1 MLQTVLPQLEKYIII
16 KCNKNDLKSI
26 IMTNVPSHL
35 KEMRLTLGSGI
46 ICRWTTFEPN
56 INLLEQC
63 LYDKTQ
69 IIPVSYAWAFH
80 LIIEFVYH
88 PHNDTM
94 DISTYVKQTITE
106 NIPKITNEE
115 YTIYNKNNDEYI
127 TGNKVIYEMKEKDT
141 IDFYSPE
148 LIIETVTPHRK
159 PEYYEMKMWEK
170 IRIDYTPEIM
180 DRIYNKYEMKLEDG
194 TDVMERYKL
203 NNNPF
208 DALIVNTLQFS
219 HGTGG
224 FRYSW
229 VPSSSSS
236 ASSMSTN
243 L

>member
-1 MLQTVLPQLEKYIII
+1 MLQTISPQLEKYIII

-26 IMTNVPSHL
+26 VMTNVPPHL

-56 INLLEQC
+56 INLLEQW

-80 LIIEFVYH
+80 LIIEFVYY
-88 PHNDTM
+88 PHNNEIDP
-94 DISTYVKQTITE
+94 STYVEHTIVE
-106 NIPKITNEE
+106 SIPKITNEE
-115 YTIYNKNNDEYI
+115 STVYDKNSNEYI
-127 TGNKVIYEMKEKDT
+127 TGNKVIYNMKEKKR

-148 LIIETVTPHRK
+148 LIIETVIPSRK
-159 PEYYEMKMWEK
+159 LDYYEMKIWEK
-170 IRIDYTPEIM
+170 IRIKYTPDVM

-194 TDVMERYKL
+194 TNVMERYKL
-203 NNNPF
+203 NNDPF
-208 DALIVNTLQFS
+208 DVFIVNTLQFS

-229 VPSSSSS
+229 
-236 ASSMSTN
+236 
-243 L
+243 